1 MTKMRAEIFQVKRFA
16 VHDGDGIR
24 TTVFF
29 KGCPL
34 RCVWCHNPEG
44 LSGKTQLG
52 FFAHKCLS
60 CGICVGAC
68 PRGAHRTE
76 EGRHVFDREKCIACG
91 ACAAACPAEAL
102 TLYGRGVTLEELLS
116 LLLEDR
122 EFYEASGGGVT
133 LSGGECLLQAA
144 FCRELLSRLKAE
156 GIGTAVD
163 TSGCVPRAAIEEVT
177 PFTDTF
183 LYDLKAMSEKT
194 HLALTGRDNG
204 EILDNL
210 RYLDAIG
217 ARVEV
222 RIPFAPA
229 LNGGEIE
236 KIARFLGT
244 LSCVCAVRVLPYHAG
259 AASKYGAL
267 GMEYAVSALPPT
279 EEELLWAEETVR
291 RLSGIPCRR

>member
-1 MTKMRAEIFQVKRFA
+1 MADVAIARQKR
-16 VHDGDGIR
+16 H
-24 TTVFF
+24 
-29 KGCPL
+29 L
-34 RCVWCHNPEG
+34 RN
-44 LSGKTQLG
+44 GKISREEQILG
-52 FFAHKCLS
+52 VS
-60 CGICVGAC
+60 
-68 PRGAHRTE
+68 
-76 EGRHVFDREKCIACG
+76 
-91 ACAAACPAEAL
+91 EAL
-102 TLYGRGVTLEELLS
+102 FDEVFL
-116 LLLEDR
+116 
-122 EFYEASGGGVT
+122 GGGA
-133 LSGGECLLQAA
+133 SEIA
-144 FCRELLSRLKAE
+144 
-156 GIGTAVD
+156 
-163 TSGCVPRAAIEEVT
+163 

-267 GMEYAVSALPPT
+267 GMKYAVSALPPT
-279 EEELLWAEETVR
+279 EEELLLAEETVR